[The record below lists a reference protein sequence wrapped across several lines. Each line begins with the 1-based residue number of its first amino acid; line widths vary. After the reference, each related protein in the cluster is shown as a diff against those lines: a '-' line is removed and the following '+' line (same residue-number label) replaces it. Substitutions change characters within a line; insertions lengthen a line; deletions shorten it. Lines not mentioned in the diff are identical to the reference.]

1 MNNNIIGT
9 DELIIYKDQKGGIYS
24 GGFSLNNMLKKMGVS
39 PIITLNKNITGGG
52 EQVSDLF
59 KDLAIPIHALYL
71 KNGRS
76 DNSSNYR
83 NSETSTYSNENS
95 DSEHDTDNDS
105 ENDSENDTDKTNEHE
120 GGSVISDDL
129 YNKLLGL
136 VSVDAN
142 GNEIQEHKPKKQS
155 KRLFK
160 NKNKKT
166 TKRKK
171 QK

>member
-9 DELIIYKDQKGGIYS
+9 NELIFYEDEKGGIYS
-24 GGFSLNNMLKKMGVS
+24 GGFSLNNMLKKMGQS
-39 PIITLNKNITGGG
+39 PIITLNKNTTGGG
-52 EQVSDLF
+52 EEVSDLF

-71 KNGRS
+71 KNGGS
-76 DNSSNYR
+76 ANSSNYR
-83 NSETSTYSNENS
+83 TSETSTYSNENS
-95 DSEHDTDNDS
+95 DSEHDTDD
-105 ENDSENDTDKTNEHE
+105 DSENDTDNTNEQE

-136 VSVDAN
+136 VSVDAH

-166 TKRKK
+166 IKRKK

>member
-24 GGFSLNNMLKKMGVS
+24 GGFSLSNMLKKMGGS

-71 KNGRS
+71 KNGGS
-76 DNSSNYR
+76 VSSSKYHN
-83 NSETSTYSNENS
+83 NSEISTYSNENS
-95 DSEHDTDNDS
+95 DSEHDTDDD
-105 ENDSENDTDKTNEHE
+105 DSENDTDSTNEQE

-136 VSVDAN
+136 VSLDAN

-166 TKRKK
+166 IKRKK

>member
-1 MNNNIIGT
+1 MN
-9 DELIIYKDQKGGIYS
+9 ES
-24 GGFSLNNMLKKMGVS
+24 S
-39 PIITLNKNITGGG
+39 
-52 EQVSDLF
+52 SDL
-59 KDLAIPIHALYL
+59 D
-71 KNGRS
+71 
-76 DNSSNYR
+76 
-83 NSETSTYSNENS
+83 
-95 DSEHDTDNDS
+95 DNDLEYN
-105 ENDSENDTDKTNEHE
+105 ENDSENDTDKTNEQE